1 MKSSFSARY
10 NRTKFQ
16 NKLVAE
22 KDLEDYLNNGWEM
35 VQTVN
40 SKILVRKKA

>member
-1 MKSSFSARY
+1 MKSNFSARY

-40 SKILVRKKA
+40 GKILVRKKA